1 MNIVDAMKSGKTVK
15 RKPWN
20 RFGHIEYFDRFTFTN
35 NHTTLLE
42 KEDVIADDWEIEEQK
57 VEITKSQFIQAWAE
71 SAIDASKENNHLSE
85 SMTELLLRPE
95 ISANVCKKLGFKED

>member
-57 VEITKSQFIQAWAE
+57 VEVTKNQIRDLLNKYW
-71 SAIDASKENNHLSE
+71 NNVDVQVGR
-85 SMTELLLRPE
+85 ELIL
-95 ISANVCKKLGFKED
+95 KDLGFED